1 MLYRRA
7 NFPSAHFL
15 GYLLLT
21 STLLLGFI
29 DSVIGKAIPLPFPFP
44 ADNSPPDTSYN
55 PPAPAGAL
63 PIPANPLNIN
73 KDWFLSYLTK
83 DQPENNCVFYCRI
96 TTGARDWIKLNPPLR
111 TIWETYPKFLFTDKE
126 EPRKSFI
133 DADTEAETQSGEKV
147 YVNKNRYAAM
157 SSEAYAER
165 CLGTTVYL
173 LLDESIGIPEQCIW
187 NSEEKK
193 ALQREPNPIQKVIEI
208 TFEVGT
214 IIEKSRRE
222 YALAEDE
229 PASPSSSP
237 TGEPCAANPGPNG
250 KRDLSCLASFS
261 STISTITP
269 VGTSAKARPPCV
281 YSVGEKGDSCICS
294 DTITLPP
301 AASTGT
307 NTGEQYNPC
316 PMTALPPTPTSMSS
330 SATPRNTPQF
340 AFTTTNLLNHDVVA
354 CESTSLAYYVGTTQ
368 TYCAGSSVTLTF
380 APSATVQVG
389 KKQQNVGTLNGTA
402 LYTSISSAL
411 DKICPTATGNWAS
424 CATTTVAIKQIVYI
438 ADDTTR
444 GEDGELVVS
453 VQSSSYN
460 DTKLRDAMIRSAAL
474 TAQTSANK
482 TNCYETKYTECFE
495 GKGGG
500 ECAEEKITLCNAAGF
515 AGVQYY
521 DGAPVS
527 ATMWLDALWEFGVYS
542 GGAFDCE
549 VIIETLDTLL
559 VEVAP
564 EFAVEDVA
572 LGEDLQAACQD
583 TMNH

>member
-1 MLYRRA
+1 MPYRRA
-7 NFPSAHFL
+7 KFPSAHFL
-15 GYLLLT
+15 GYLLPLLI

-29 DSVIGKAIPLPFPFP
+29 DSVTGKAIPLPFPFP
-44 ADNSPPDTSYN
+44 ANNPPPDTSYN
-55 PPAPAGAL
+55 PPAPPGAL
-63 PIPANPLNIN
+63 PIPDDPVKNIN

-96 TTGARDWIKLNPPLR
+96 TSGARDWIKLNPPLR
-111 TIWETYPKFLFTDKE
+111 TIWETYPGFLFVDEE
-126 EPRKSFI
+126 EPRKSFF
-133 DADTEAETQSGEKV
+133 DADTEAGTQSGKKV
-147 YVNKNRYAAM
+147 YANRNRYAAM

-173 LLDESIGIPEQCIW
+173 LLDEDIGIPEQCIW

-208 TFEVGT
+208 TFEAGT
-214 IIEKSRRE
+214 ITEKSRRE

-229 PASPSSSP
+229 P
-237 TGEPCAANPGPNG
+237 CAANPSPNG

-269 VGTSAKARPPCV
+269 VGASAKASPLCF
-281 YSVGEKGDSCICS
+281 YSVGELGNKCICS

-307 NTGEQYNPC
+307 NTGEQYDPC
-316 PMTALPPTPTSMSS
+316 PMTTLPPTPTSMSS

-340 AFTTTNLLNHDVVA
+340 AWTTTNYFNHDVVA
-354 CESTSLAYYVGTTQ
+354 CESTSLAYYVGITE

-411 DKICPTATGNWAS
+411 NKICPTATGNWAS
-424 CATTTVAIKQIVYI
+424 CSTTTVAIKPIVYI
-438 ADDTTR
+438 AEDTTR

-474 TAQTSANK
+474 TAQTSANS

-495 GKGGG
+495 GGKGG
-500 ECAEEKITLCNAAGF
+500 ECVEEKMTLCNAAGF

-564 EFAVEDVA
+564 EFAVEDIA

-583 TMNH
+583 VMEH